1 MAQFQAVDSTYGSLH
16 LPVGSAET
24 ITVSVQG
31 TKYGIK
37 AFSAGVLSGITA
49 DTADATA
56 DHLTV
61 PANGAGDYFIN
72 FNADATAINL
82 NDAIEVSIF
91 VNGTENANIHGNGF
105 HDDLYITLAAN
116 DTVDVRVS
124 NESGTGNIIV
134 RTADLTI
141 LRVGQ

>member
-1 MAQFQAVDSTYGSLH
+1 MYGSLH

-49 DTADATA
+49 DTDDATA

-105 HDDLYITLAAN
+105 HDDLYMPLGGAGIVTLAAN